1 MTSPASPD
9 APVQSYKL
17 RRGRMGVVRQE
28 ALAEHLGR
36 YEVPAGTGVLD
47 LAALFGD
54 ANPVVLE
61 IGSGMGDATLAMA
74 RDAPDVNVLAAEVH
88 TPGIGALL
96 QGLVEH
102 GVTNVRLLEG
112 DGRTLLTERIAPGSL
127 AGVRVYFPDP
137 WPKARHHKRRLIGP
151 GFVELVADRLA
162 PGGTLH
168 CATDWEPYA
177 EQMVEVIGASGRF
190 TLDPDRSRPAW
201 RPVTRFERR
210 GLALGHVVNDV
221 LATVRPT
228 ARP

>member
-1 MTSPASPD
+1 M
-9 APVQSYKL
+9 APVQSFKL

-36 YEVPAGTGVLD
+36 YEVRADTDLD
-47 LAALFGD
+47 PVALFGND
-54 ANPVVLE
+54 HPVVLE

-74 RDAPDVNVLAAEVH
+74 LAAPEVNVVAAEVH

-96 QGLVEH
+96 QGVVEH
-102 GVTNVRLLEG
+102 GVTNVRLLEA
-112 DGRTLLTERIAPGSL
+112 DGRTFLTERVAPGSL

-137 WPKARHHKRRLIGP
+137 WPKARHHKRRLVGP
-151 GFVELVADRLA
+151 DFVALVADRLA
-162 PGGTLH
+162 PGGLLH

-177 EQMVEVIGASGRF
+177 EQMVEVVAANPAF

-201 RPVTRFERR
+201 RPLTRFERR

-221 LATVRPT
+221 LARRTATPRP
-228 ARP
+228 